1 METGSRASYL
11 GSTQGVA
18 CLAIEEG
25 LAQAQ
30 ALAVGKR
37 KRAQRGKCEGDIEFA
52 HGWYGG

>member
-30 ALAVGKR
+30 ALAVGSANAPSEASVK
-37 KRAQRGKCEGDIEFA
+37 AI
-52 HGWYGG
+52 